1 MTLSLQADRATEDIP
16 LSARDLDRW
25 VPGVLDGINILAGGA
40 NVIMQLSWPGVGHGV
55 KDSKVESGSLFKHP
69 FKRTR
74 TTLTYLAVAT
84 MGTAA
89 EKAAYAAAVNRVHAQ
104 VRSEPGA
111 AVSYSAMDPNLQL
124 WVAACLYR
132 GFVDAVAAFRGET
145 SAGRGEDFHARA
157 AGLGTMLQVR
167 PGIWPKDIAAFD
179 AYWAAGLA
187 AARID
192 PATRDFLGALADLRF
207 LPAPLP
213 LLFGRF
219 NRFMTTGFLPPELRT
234 AMGLPWD
241 ERRQRRFERVAR
253 RLGTLNALLPRVL
266 RQAPF
271 LLVLRDFRRRL
282 RTGAPLV

>member
-1 MTLSLQADRATEDIP
+1 MTISLQADAAADDAP
-16 LSARDLDRW
+16 LSGRDLDEW
-25 VPGVLDGINILAGGA
+25 MSGVLDGINILAGGA

-104 VRSEPGA
+104 VRSAPA
-111 AVSYSAMDPNLQL
+111 AEVRYSAMDPQLQL

-132 GFVDAVAAFRGET
+132 GFVDAVAAFRGDIPAKAAEDFY
-145 SAGRGEDFHARA
+145 ARGE
-157 AGLGTMLQVR
+157 GLGTMLQVR
-167 PGIWPKDIAAFD
+167 PGMWPKDRAAFD
-179 AYWAAGLA
+179 TFWAEGLA

-192 PATRDFLGALADLRF
+192 AATREYLRALADLRF
-207 LPAPLP
+207 LPAPLAF
-213 LLFGRF
+213 LFGRF

-234 AMGLPWD
+234 AMDLPWD
-241 ERRQRRFERVAR
+241 TRRQRRFERTTR
-253 RLGTLNALLPRVL
+253 RLGALNALLPRVL

-282 RTGAPLV
+282 RKGDPLV